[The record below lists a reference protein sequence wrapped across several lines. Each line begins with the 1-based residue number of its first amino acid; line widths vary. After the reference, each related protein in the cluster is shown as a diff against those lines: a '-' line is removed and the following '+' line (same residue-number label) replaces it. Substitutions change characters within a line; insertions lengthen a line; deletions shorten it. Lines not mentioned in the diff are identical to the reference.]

1 LLKLVVRRGGDVGG
15 VFVSDTGDVAVDG
28 GVFKGI
34 VADRADVVLPHGG
47 VDLPELCV
55 NALVFLGGAEL

>member
-1 LLKLVVRRGGDVGG
+1 MVA
-15 VFVSDTGDVAVDG
+15 DTGDVAVYG